1 MLITRKLTGLAFPD
15 LAELSWFPFV
25 EPAIRIEEYQKD
37 DRYIVRAEL
46 PGIDPAKDV
55 EVTAQDGHLRLVVS
69 RQEESKDPGRS
80 EFRYGTF
87 HRTVALPPG
96 AIEDTI
102 LATYA
107 EGILQITMKIG
118 EPKPIGK
125 HIPIAISHGNG
136 QPKPVKK
143 G

>member
-1 MLITRKLTGLAFPD
+1 MLMTRRRTGLAFPD

-25 EPAIRIEEYQKD
+25 EPVIRIEEYRKD

-46 PGIDPAKDV
+46 PGVDPAKDI
-55 EVTAQDGHLRLVVS
+55 EVIAEEGYLRLVVT
-69 RQEESKDPGRS
+69 RQEEGKDPGRS

-96 AIEDTI
+96 AKEDTI
-102 LATYA
+102 LATYV
-107 EGILQITMKIG
+107 EGILEITMKIG

-125 HIPIAISHGNG
+125 HIPIAIGNG

-143 G
+143 S